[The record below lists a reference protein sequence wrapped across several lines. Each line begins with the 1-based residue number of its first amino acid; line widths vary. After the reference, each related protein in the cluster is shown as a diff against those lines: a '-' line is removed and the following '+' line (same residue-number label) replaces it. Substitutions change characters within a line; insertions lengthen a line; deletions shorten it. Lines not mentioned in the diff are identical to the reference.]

1 MLIEAAPREVAPSSP
16 AYALRGV
23 IAKTVRTSARP
34 GFVNLFKPTS
44 HPKALLF
51 EPARFMPFKHCSGME

>member
-23 IAKTVRTSARP
+23 IEKTVRTSARP

-44 HPKALLF
+44 QSKGTAF
-51 EPARFMPFKHCSGME
+51 